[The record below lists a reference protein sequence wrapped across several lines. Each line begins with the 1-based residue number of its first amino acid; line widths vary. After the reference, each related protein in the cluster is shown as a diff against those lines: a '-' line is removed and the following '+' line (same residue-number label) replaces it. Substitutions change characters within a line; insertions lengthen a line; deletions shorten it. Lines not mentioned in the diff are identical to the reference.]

1 MGQGWVH
8 PSARWVLGVEQRGGR
23 GLRAQAGT
31 GLLPLAR
38 WAAVA
43 SQARPSRGGPPSG
56 GLADSPLFPISC
68 WTWRH
73 PGQRNAEAWDARH
86 TDSLS
91 LPPLPVGRGSVPSTL
106 RLGSSLL
113 PVACGGSHVA
123 EAAVLGGPA
132 RPACRPALS
141 RSPWPALGRTAKS
154 QCFQALTPLQTSF
167 GLYWLHPD
175 GKVIFSEEAAVPRL
189 SRVWAESHPTPES
202 SSGTQTHAHMPRP
215 CASVRVHAGLCVCR
229 GVSWR

>member
-8 PSARWVLGVEQRGGR
+8 PSARWVLGAEQRGGR

-91 LPPLPVGRGSVPSTL
+91 LPPLPVGGGSVPSTL
-106 RLGSSLL
+106 G
-113 PVACGGSHVA
+113 
-123 EAAVLGGPA
+123 
-132 RPACRPALS
+132 
-141 RSPWPALGRTAKS
+141 
-154 QCFQALTPLQTSF
+154 
-167 GLYWLHPD
+167 
-175 GKVIFSEEAAVPRL
+175 
-189 SRVWAESHPTPES
+189 
-202 SSGTQTHAHMPRP
+202 
-215 CASVRVHAGLCVCR
+215 
-229 GVSWR
+229 

>member
-56 GLADSPLFPISC
+56 GLADSPLFPVSC

-91 LPPLPVGRGSVPSTL
+91 LPPLPVGGGSVPSTL

-132 RPACRPALS
+132 RPACRPRPVPLPLASPRKDGEVPVLS
-141 RSPWPALGRTAKS
+141 SINAPPDILR
-154 QCFQALTPLQTSF
+154 PL
-167 GLYWLHPD
+167 LVAP
-175 GKVIFSEEAAVPRL
+175 
-189 SRVWAESHPTPES
+189 
-202 SSGTQTHAHMPRP
+202 
-215 CASVRVHAGLCVCR
+215 
-229 GVSWR
+229 

>member
-1 MGQGWVH
+1 MGQVWVH

-38 WAAVA
+38 WAAAA

-56 GLADSPLFPISC
+56 GLADSPLFPVSC

-91 LPPLPVGRGSVPSTL
+91 LPPLPVGGESVPSTL

-132 RPACRPALS
+132 RPACRPRPVPLPLASPRKDGEVPVLS
-141 RSPWPALGRTAKS
+141 SINAPPDILR
-154 QCFQALTPLQTSF
+154 PL
-167 GLYWLHPD
+167 LVAP
-175 GKVIFSEEAAVPRL
+175 
-189 SRVWAESHPTPES
+189 
-202 SSGTQTHAHMPRP
+202 
-215 CASVRVHAGLCVCR
+215 
-229 GVSWR
+229 